1 MIAAAF
7 AARGWLARGIDP
19 EGFAE
24 AYRYARRTCA
34 DAETAYAMLSP
45 HVLTAPVEQAARIG
59 TDLVD
64 RTLDRTALRMRCE
77 DVLAATLSP
86 AGHADPWGATRLGVS
101 GGADPDGF
109 VFLGPLLAGFAAWA
123 WERIDAAPTGTGVVG
138 VLRDGH
144 LLADALRLT
153 RPEAADGVVNA
164 WLGRRTCL
172 PAALRDAD
180 DEDGLVNL
188 LVRARGH
195 PGRMADIQAELGLS
209 EERAPFPADTPVDR
223 TILPAVLAWLT
234 GDRRVRAALA
244 AHAAR
249 IRRGIVAH
257 LRRLDLLGRP
267 LVLLDVGYAGTIQR
281 LLPRILALEGRPAP
295 VWGAY
300 LATTPGILWATR
312 ASGPAWGFVVDHG
325 APARLATSLVRSRE
339 VMEAL
344 LGSADPPLDGYDS
357 EGGPLLDAAWLPPAH
372 RSDLSRIQAGARAF
386 LTTTC
391 PPATTG
397 SAVDVRTRSRAIL
410 WRLLAVPDRLEA
422 ARWGHWTY
430 ADPLALDTPRTL
442 VGGGRTDTDS
452 RSDCLWPAGRA
463 ALDGAD
469 ATALLKATLA
479 SGPASMS

>member
-7 AARGWLARGIDP
+7 AARGWLARGIGP

-45 HVLTAPVEQAARIG
+45 YVLNAPVEQAVRIG
-59 TDLVD
+59 ADLVD
-64 RTLDRTALRMRCE
+64 RTAERTALRLQCE

-86 AGHADPWGATRLGVS
+86 TAHADPWRATRLGGS
-101 GGADPDGF
+101 GRADADGF

-123 WERIDAAPTGTGVVG
+123 WDRIDAAPTGAHGVG
-138 VLRDGH
+138 ILRDGH
-144 LLADALRLT
+144 LLSEALRAA
-153 RPEAADGVVNA
+153 RPEAADRVVNA

-172 PAALRDAD
+172 SAALRDAD
-180 DEDGLVNL
+180 DEEGLVNL
-188 LVRARGH
+188 MIRARGY

-209 EERAPFPADTPVDR
+209 EEQAPFPADTPVDR
-223 TILPAVLAWLT
+223 TILPAVLAWLA
-234 GDRRVRAALA
+234 GDQRVRVALA
-244 AHAAR
+244 SHAAR

-257 LRRLDLLGRP
+257 LRRLDLLDRP

-295 VWGAY
+295 VCGVY

-325 APARLATSLVRSRE
+325 APARLATPLVRSRE
-339 VMEAL
+339 VLEAL
-344 LGSADPPLDGYDS
+344 LGSVDPPLDGHDA
-357 EGGPLLDAAWLPPAH
+357 EGGPLLDAAWLPPTH
-372 RSDLSRIQAGARAF
+372 WSDLLRIQAGARAF
-386 LTTTC
+386 LDAARPSQITPSLT
-391 PPATTG
+391 
-397 SAVDVRTRSRAIL
+397 DVRIRSQAIL
-410 WRLLAVPDRLEA
+410 WRLLAIPDRQEA
-422 ARWGHWTY
+422 GRWGHWTY

-442 VGGGRTDTDS
+442 VGRRTTDTDS
-452 RSDCLWPAGRA
+452 RSDCLWPAGWA

-469 ATALLKATLA
+469 ATTLLKATLA
-479 SGPASMS
+479 SSTESMS